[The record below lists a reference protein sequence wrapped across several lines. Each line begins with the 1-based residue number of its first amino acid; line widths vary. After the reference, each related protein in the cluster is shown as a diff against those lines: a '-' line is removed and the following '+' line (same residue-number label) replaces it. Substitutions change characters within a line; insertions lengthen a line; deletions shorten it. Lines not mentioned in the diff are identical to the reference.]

1 MNKRQVCTLL
11 VGLAAVAAP
20 AFGQNIATNGSFE
33 TPSYSDGV
41 NWPVPVTGW
50 TIGPDS
56 GFEVWTNNGPAAD
69 GAQFIELDVNTC
81 DTISQT
87 LTTVSGIRYSVRYA
101 YSARPGVVDNRV
113 EVRWNGQLISS
124 ASANGTG
131 LTNPSWIYYS
141 TEVQATGTSTA
152 LTFANVDACDGV
164 GSFLD
169 DVSVTEIE
177 PVPALGGGGLLALAA
192 MLAVV
197 GCAVL
202 WTTRSLRA

>member
-1 MNKRQVCTLL
+1 MKQRQVCTLL
-11 VGLAAVAAP
+11 VALAAVAAP
-20 AFGQNIATNGSFE
+20 AFGQNLVTNGSFE
-33 TPSYSDGV
+33 TPVYPNGV

-50 TIGPDS
+50 TIAPDS
-56 GFEVWTNNGPAAD
+56 GFEVWTNSGPAAD
-69 GAQFIELDVNTC
+69 GAQFLELDVTTC

-87 LTTVSGIRYSVRYA
+87 LTTVSGLRYRVRYA
-101 YSARPGVVDNRV
+101 YSARPGVADNRV

-124 ASANGTG
+124 ASANGVG
-131 LTNPSWIYYS
+131 LTNPSWTYYS
-141 TEVQATGTSTA
+141 AEVQATGVSTA

-169 DVSVTEIE
+169 DVSVTEVE

-192 MLAVV
+192 LLAIV

-202 WTTRSLRA
+202 WTGRSLRP